1 MKIGHTQ
8 YSDEA
13 TAHIQDVKEQIASLH
28 SEIDSRYNALLKF
41 LKSSEKEVDE
51 DYLFDYFYNDFNPSE
66 YD

>member
-1 MKIGHTQ
+1 MKIGRTQ

-51 DYLFDYFYNDFNPSE
+51 DYLFDYIYNDFNPSE